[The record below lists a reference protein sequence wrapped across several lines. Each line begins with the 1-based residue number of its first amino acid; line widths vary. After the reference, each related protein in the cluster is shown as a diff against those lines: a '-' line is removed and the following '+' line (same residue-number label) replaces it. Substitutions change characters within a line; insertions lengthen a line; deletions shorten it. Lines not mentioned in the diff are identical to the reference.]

1 MTFARLRSTYSRFAE
16 SYTAIPYTARA
27 PLPAAPNLRPAYQ
40 VAKKCQVFSTYFQ
53 IEIFR
58 GVILSL
64 TYGLGTLWGW
74 STNTSHD
81 QFMTVRTWRPGIS
94 PDHLHSNIPF
104 AHASIPMYQVIFT
117 LVLYHPPPPFPFQ
130 EPDAPGFHLRRDRF
144 WKCGGEQLFSHRT
157 FIRTFHL
164 NFFEDLIFAPL

>member
-1 MTFARLRSTYSRFAE
+1 MTPSPMTLQDWDLLTLDLQNPILQFHTLLGRLYQQHPILDQLTRWLKKGQVLST
-16 SYTAIPYTARA
+16 
-27 PLPAAPNLRPAYQ
+27 
-40 VAKKCQVFSTYFQ
+40 CFQ

-94 PDHLHSNIPF
+94 PDHFHPNISF
-104 AHASIPMYQVIFT
+104 VHVSIPMYQVIF
-117 LVLYHPPPPFPFQ
+117 HPSFVSPLSPASLQ
-130 EPDAPGFHLRRDRF
+130 EPDAPGVHLRRDRF
-144 WKCGGEQLFSHRT
+144 WKRGGAQLFFIGLLLGS
-157 FIRTFHL
+157 FIRPFH
-164 NFFEDLIFAPL
+164 